1 MTWIIENEAFSGGD
15 ILLLA
20 LKFMGK
26 NIILWDDNFWTTK
39 EYMSFPKNSI
49 FHGSLGNASRISKE
63 LNLIPGSLCDEDGF
77 SYSVLFEN
85 YNNYLLNKNVIF
97 TTISELMQNSEI
109 ARGLHSEK
117 LFARPDSPL
126 KEFSGRIIPA
136 ENLTPAH
143 FDYGFYHENIK
154 LPIVLAPLKPI
165 EKEWRFICIKHQIIT
180 GCEYVADGRKGGRTI
195 NSESREGA
203 FVFAQKIADER
214 KQKDFAYV
222 IDVCSSDGKLYL
234 VEMNPFSGADFYHCD
249 AKKIVEA
256 MDKITG

>member
-97 TTISELMQNSEI
+97 TTISELMQNPEI

-117 LFARPDSPL
+117 LFVRPDSPL
-126 KEFSGRIIPA
+126 KEFSGRIIPT

-143 FDYGFYHENIK
+143 FDYGFYHENIN

-165 EKEWRFICIKHQIIT
+165 EKEWRFICINHQIIT
-180 GCEYVADGRKGGRTI
+180 GCEYVADGRKSGRTI

-214 KQKDFAYV
+214 KQKDFTYV

>member
-20 LKFMGK
+20 LKSMGK
-26 NIILWDDNFWTTK
+26 NVILWDDNFWTTK
-39 EYMSFPKNSI
+39 EYMSFPKDSI

-63 LNLIPGSLCDEDGF
+63 LNFISGSLCDEDGF
-77 SYSVLFEN
+77 SYFFLFEN
-85 YNNYLLNKNVIF
+85 YNNYLLNKNVVF
-97 TTISELMQNSEI
+97 ATISELMQNSEI

-143 FDYGFYHENIK
+143 FDYGFYHENIN

-165 EKEWRFICIKHQIIT
+165 EKEWRFICINHQIIT

-249 AKKIVEA
+249 AKKIIEA
-256 MDKITG
+256 LANITG